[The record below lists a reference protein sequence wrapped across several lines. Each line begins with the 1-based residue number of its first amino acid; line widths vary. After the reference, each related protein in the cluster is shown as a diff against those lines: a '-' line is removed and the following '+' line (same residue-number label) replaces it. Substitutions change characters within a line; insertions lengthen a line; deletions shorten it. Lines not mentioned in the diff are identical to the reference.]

1 MRRFVLRDGIVTVGR
16 SFLRIFL
23 GQNARPIHS
32 SSTPA
37 DSQLIALKIV
47 ASARSMAFSAALSER
62 LPDPF
67 RSGTQVSD
75 QRARDLETENL
86 PLANQRCDNHLLL
99 IEFRPN
105 DLASPR
111 IARLTDDL
119 LPKIS
124 N

>member
-1 MRRFVLRDGIVTVGR
+1 MVACASCADAAGSTAVT
-16 SFLRIFL
+16 
-23 GQNARPIHS
+23 
-32 SSTPA
+32 
-37 DSQLIALKIV
+37 
-47 ASARSMAFSAALSER
+47 
-62 LPDPF
+62 
-67 RSGTQVSD
+67 
-75 QRARDLETENL
+75 L
-86 PLANQRCDNHLLL
+86 PLADEGCDSHLSF

>member
-1 MRRFVLRDGIVTVGR
+1 
-16 SFLRIFL
+16 
-23 GQNARPIHS
+23 
-32 SSTPA
+32 
-37 DSQLIALKIV
+37 
-47 ASARSMAFSAALSER
+47 
-62 LPDPF
+62 
-67 RSGTQVSD
+67 VSD
-75 QRARDLETENL
+75 QVGRNAFGICLKLVDELRIPEVVKVSGPEAGGRNL
-86 PLANQRCDNHLLL
+86 FVVAATAQVAG